1 MQQMLMGW
9 HTMLI
14 TAALA
19 VVLVST
25 VFASTASACSRAT
38 YLGPDSLVITAR
50 SNDWRGS
57 QHSNIWIYPRGI
69 KRDSSGGDNSFFW
82 TSKYGSVTV
91 AGWDVTTIDGMN
103 EAGLVTNVLYLAE
116 SDYGKPV
123 AGKKSMSVSAWGQYV
138 LDNFATVAEAV
149 DALKKE
155 NFYLVE
161 PMTPDGNAGTA
172 HLAIS
177 DPSGDSAIFEY
188 LNGHLVVHHG
198 RRYQVMTNSP
208 AYDQQL
214 ALTAYWDNIGGTTM
228 LPGTNRA
235 SDRFVRASF
244 YIKIIPQ
251 TNDTD
256 EALASVFGVI
266 RNVSVPLGIS
276 TPGQPNISSTQW
288 RAVSDQKNKVYYFES
303 PRSPYLLWIPLKE
316 IDFSEKAQTKKIP
329 LTEGSV
335 LKVQGKPFAGDAAR
349 LGTQEK
355 PFTFLPAGKR

>member
-1 MQQMLMGW
+1 MQQMFLGW
-9 HTMLI
+9 HAPLI
-14 TAALA
+14 AALLA
-19 VVLVST
+19 FVLLST
-25 VFASTASACSRAT
+25 MFASAASACSRAT
-38 YLGPDSLVITAR
+38 YLGPDNMVITAR
-50 SNDWRGS
+50 SNDWKGS
-57 QHSNIWIYPRGI
+57 QHSNIWIYPKGI
-69 KRDSSGGDNSFFW
+69 KRDSSGGEHSFAW

-123 AGKKSMSVSAWGQYV
+123 AGKKAMSVSAWGQYV

-149 DALKKE
+149 AELQKE
-155 NFYLVE
+155 HFYLVQ

-188 LNGHLVVHHG
+188 LDGHLVIHHG
-198 RRYQVMTNSP
+198 RRFQVMTNSP
-208 AYDQQL
+208 AYEQQL

-251 TNDTD
+251 TSDAN

-288 RAVSDQKNKVYYFES
+288 RAVSDQREKVYYFES
-303 PRSPYLLWIPLKE
+303 PRSPYLVWIPFKE
-316 IDFSEKAQTKKIP
+316 IDFSATAKTKKIP

-335 LKVQGKPFAGDAAR
+335 LRIQNKPFAGDAAR
-349 LGTQEK
+349 LGAPAE
-355 PFTFLPAGKR
+355 PFKFLPAGQR